1 MPVKIGT
8 LLLSLAKKAG
18 YDTSL
23 LAIPAEQFEIP
34 DELVTAL
41 DGKLF
46 TEDAAKNN
54 PVLKS
59 YFFKQALD
67 GVDNGMARLMD
78 EFQLD
83 EPLRNE
89 LLGIKS
95 TYDRVPA
102 LVKKI
107 QELEASKSGAS
118 KGDKAVLQDQINKL
132 NEEKANL
139 VRDKESEINKMKAQF
154 EDNFTDSL
162 VKNKISSANLATE
175 QFGKEVMEE
184 ITYNKLI
191 QELAA
196 NDAKA
201 IQKNGMLKLV
211 KASDEA
217 LDYYADNK
225 PVAFS
230 EFLDSVLSK
239 HKLIAV
245 TKQPAA
251 PSGPTQTP
259 QFPQQPRPANSSFAS
274 LIAQSQADLAA
285 SGS

>member
-18 YDTSL
+18 YDTNL
-23 LAIPAEQFEIP
+23 LAIPSEQFEIP

-78 EFQLD
+78 EFQL
-83 EPLRNE
+83 EEQLRNE
-89 LLGIKS
+89 LNGIKS

-107 QELEASKSGAS
+107 QELEATKSGAS
-118 KGDKAVLQDQINKL
+118 RGDKAVLQEQINKL

-139 VRDKESEINKMKAQF
+139 VKDKENEIKKMKDQF
-154 EDNFTDSL
+154 EADFTNNL
-162 VKNKISSANLATE
+162 VKNKIASANLVTE

-184 ITYNKLI
+184 FAHKFLN

-196 NDAKA
+196 SDAKA
-201 IQKNGMLKLV
+201 VQRNGVLKLV

-217 LDYYADNK
+217 LDFYADNK
-225 PVAFS
+225 PVTFP
-230 EFLDSVLSK
+230 EFLDSVLAK

-245 TKQPAA
+245 TKPPAT
-251 PSGPTQTP
+251 PTGPIPNP
-259 QFPQQPRPANSSFAS
+259 QFQQPQRPVNSSFAS
-274 LIAQSQADLAA
+274 LIEQSKADLA
-285 SGS
+285 SHGV